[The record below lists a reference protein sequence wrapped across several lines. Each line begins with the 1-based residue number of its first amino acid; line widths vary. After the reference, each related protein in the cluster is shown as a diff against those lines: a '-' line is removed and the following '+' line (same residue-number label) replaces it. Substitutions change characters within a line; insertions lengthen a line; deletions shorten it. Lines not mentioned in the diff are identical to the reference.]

1 MERAKNIF
9 GYLTYSIIIYS
20 LVSCLISLSLWLD
33 MRIHSRYVCYGV
45 FIIAFVFLKLKSIRS
60 LKFLI
65 LMDLLFLIPLFMGKF
80 NRIAFELRDAFYIPL
95 SINIFKILLIIIL
108 LLGNF
113 LMFFNFLSKQKTPA
127 N

>member
-1 MERAKNIF
+1 MEKIKNIF

-20 LVSCLISLSLWLD
+20 LASCLISLSLWLD

-45 FIIAFVFLKLKSIRS
+45 FIIAFLFLKLKNIRS

-65 LMDLLFLIPLFMGKF
+65 LMDLVFLIPFFMGKF
-80 NRIAFELRDAFYIPL
+80 NRIAYELRDAFYIPL
-95 SINIFKILLIIIL
+95 SINIFKIMLIIIL

-113 LMFFNFLSKQKTPA
+113 LMFFNFLSKQKTPT

>member
-1 MERAKNIF
+1 MEKVKNIF

-20 LVSCLISLSLWLD
+20 IASTLISLSLWLD
-33 MRIHSRYVCYGV
+33 MRVHSRYVCYGV
-45 FIIAFVFLKLKSIRS
+45 FIIAFLFLKLKNIRS

-95 SINIFKILLIIIL
+95 SIKIFKILLIVIL

-113 LMFFNFLSKQKTPA
+113 LMFYNFQSNQKTPA

>member
-9 GYLTYSIIIYS
+9 GYFTYSIIIYS
-20 LVSCLISLSLWLD
+20 LASCLISLSLWLD
-33 MRIHSRYVCYGV
+33 MRVHSRYVCYGV
-45 FIIAFVFLKLKSIRS
+45 FIIAFLFLKLKNIRS

-95 SINIFKILLIIIL
+95 SIKIFKILLIVIL

-113 LMFFNFLSKQKTPA
+113 LMFYNFQSNQKTPA

>member
-1 MERAKNIF
+1 MEKVKNIF

-20 LVSCLISLSLWLD
+20 LASCLISLSLWLD

-45 FIIAFVFLKLKSIRS
+45 FIIAFLFLKLKNIRS

-65 LMDLLFLIPLFMGKF
+65 LMDLVFLIPFFMGKF
-80 NRIAFELRDAFYIPL
+80 NRIAYELRDAFYIPL
-95 SINIFKILLIIIL
+95 SINIFKIMLIIIL

-113 LMFFNFLSKQKTPA
+113 LMFFNFLSKQKTPT

>member
-20 LVSCLISLSLWLD
+20 LVSCLISLNLWLD

-45 FIIAFVFLKLKSIRS
+45 FIITFLFLKLKNIRS

-65 LMDLLFLIPLFMGKF
+65 LMDLLFLIPIFMGKF

-95 SINIFKILLIIIL
+95 SINIFKILLIVIL

-113 LMFFNFLSKQKTPA
+113 LMFYNFQSNQKTPA

>member
-1 MERAKNIF
+1 MEKVKNIF

-20 LVSCLISLSLWLD
+20 LASCLISLSLWMD

-45 FIIAFVFLKLKSIRS
+45 FIIAFLFLKLKNIRS

-65 LMDLLFLIPLFMGKF
+65 LMDLVFLIPLIMGKF

-95 SINIFKILLIIIL
+95 SIKIFKILLIVIL

-113 LMFFNFLSKQKTPA
+113 LMFYNFQSNQKTPA